1 MNKIYAFLVILPIM
15 VIILFKSV
23 ALYEYDTTQRYI
35 KNYVDDTARKVMIT
49 GVMTL
54 QDKNNL
60 LSNLSKFGAFT
71 QNSIILKRGNSP
83 DAGDNNMN
91 DYAVGSVL
99 SRGEYF
105 SIYVKS
111 DNESTLSRLEGDA
124 VNQIFYKARAVC
136 RIERAEYE

>member
-1 MNKIYAFLVILPIM
+1 MNKIYAFLVIMPIM
-15 VIILFKSV
+15 VILMFKAV

-35 KNYVDDTARKVMIT
+35 KNYIDDTARKVMIT

-60 LSNLSKFGAFT
+60 LLNLSKFGTFT
-71 QNSIILKRGNSP
+71 QNSIILKRGDSSNTS
-83 DAGDNNMN
+83 DTNMI
-91 DYAVGSVL
+91 DYAIGSIL
-99 SRGEYF
+99 GRGEYF

-111 DNESTLSRLEGDA
+111 DNESTLSRLEGDSTKQ
-124 VNQIFYKARAVC
+124 VFYKARAVC